1 MLDDDELITS
11 VIDRIKE
18 EKISAQQ
25 SWSDEMQERTQLYFA
40 LNDPYLR
47 ARELDLR
54 DLRNQVLYHLQDK
67 TRPSFTPSQPAI
79 LVAKELFPS
88 TLIQLADS
96 QLVGIA
102 LAKGDS
108 HSHSAI
114 IAAEMRLPMLVN
126 LGPTLLKVT
135 ESQKL
140 KLDTNKG
147 ELVIE
152 PITL

>member
-18 EKISAQQ
+18 KKISAQQ
-25 SWSDEMQERTQLYFA
+25 SWSDEMQERTQLYCA
-40 LNDPYLR
+40 LTDPYLR

-79 LVAKELFPS
+79 LVAKEIFPS
-88 TLIQLADS
+88 TLIQLEYKKF
-96 QLVGIA
+96 VGIV
-102 LAKGDS
+102 LAKGDVL
-108 HSHSAI
+108 SHSAI
-114 IAAEMRLPMLVN
+114 IASEMHLPMLVN
-126 LGPTLLKVT
+126 LGPELLKVT
-135 ESQKL
+135 ESQML

-147 ELVIE
+147 ELSIE
-152 PITL
+152 PIMP